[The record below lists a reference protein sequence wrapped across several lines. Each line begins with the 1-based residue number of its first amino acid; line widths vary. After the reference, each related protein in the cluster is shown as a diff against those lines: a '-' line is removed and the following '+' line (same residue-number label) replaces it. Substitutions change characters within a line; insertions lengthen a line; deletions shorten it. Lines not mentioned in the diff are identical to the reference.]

1 MKSVFIA
8 LWCFCFML
16 IAVIGCD
23 QGMDMM
29 KPAVQD
35 VMDAKPE
42 DQPDTTGPVL
52 QPVAEVKQDV
62 EMMDPVIPEPDV
74 EEPPILVEETPVE
87 PTDMDP
93 VIPEPDVEE
102 PPMAVEE
109 TPVEPPDMVEE
120 VPEEPSDPYVPLEGL
135 TVLEGRVVFVVGGIF
150 LSAGN
155 CIRLGGG
162 TLNGVTYN
170 AHSSKWQ
177 RREDVTSP
185 WIDIPGTKKA
195 GLCSYFPPGPGQYRL
210 ACEISIG
217 GVREKYASENILE
230 I

>member
-1 MKSVFIA
+1 MKSVFMA

-42 DQPDTTGPVL
+42 DQPDTTVPVS

-109 TPVEPPDMVEE
+109 TPVEPPDMAEE

-135 TVLEGRVVFVVGGIF
+135 VVSNGRVQYLFF
-150 LSAGN
+150 SAGA
-155 CIRLGGG
+155 CINLGGG
-162 TLNGVTYN
+162 NINGVTYT
-170 AHSSKWQ
+170 AHYSKWQ
-177 RREDVTSP
+177 RREDATSP
-185 WIDIPGTKKA
+185 WIDIPGTENDG
-195 GLCSYFPPGPGQYRL
+195 GLCSYSPPGPGQYRL

-217 GVREKYASENILE
+217 GVRGKYASANILE